1 MLSAKTIK
9 FLEESVDVNLCGLDT
24 TNTAEGKKQ
33 VIDII
38 KI

>member
-9 FLEESVDVNLCGLDT
+9 FLEENIDVHLCGLDT
-24 TNTAEGKKQ
+24 KNTAEGKKQ

-38 KI
+38 TI